1 MTYYSFMV
9 LCSCKLIS
17 QSANMGKT
25 QEKKKKISQKSKDL
39 NFINQMKISKNV
51 KEELIRSTKSKKNGL
66 NRSMNKKMVLKKK

>member
-17 QSANMGKT
+17 QSANMGKM
-25 QEKKKKISQKSKDL
+25 QEKRNISQKSKDL

-66 NRSMNKKMVLKKK
+66 NRSINKKMVLKRK

>member
-25 QEKKKKISQKSKDL
+25 QEKKKISQKSKDL

-66 NRSMNKKMVLKKK
+66 NRNMNKKLVLKKK

>member
-25 QEKKKKISQKSKDL
+25 QEIKKISQKSKDL
-39 NFINQMKISKNV
+39 NFINQMKISKTV
-51 KEELIRSTKSKKNGL
+51 KEELIRSTKSKNGL
-66 NRSMNKKMVLKKK
+66 NRSMSQKMVLKKK